1 MLTKYLLNTK
11 QEGEGWEMLTN
22 LADNSVDLVILD
34 PQYQTSKGVS
44 WTKYPTRMQEDYEI
58 MEMIKEINRVLKP
71 NGFCLL
77 WVNKTILSKGKVALW
92 LIGAKQLKN
101 VDLLTWH
108 KGRIALGHRFRNI
121 SEFVFLLQ
129 KEPANTKS
137 FAVKNIPNVWT
148 ESEIPIAQRQHPHQ
162 KPKELLK
169 QLILA
174 TTPEQG
180 LVVDPCAGSFVAL
193 EVCQELNRNFLG
205 VDLTYPQ
212 VQDFIKDK
220 YHHKKPAIS
229 LI

>member
-1 MLTKYLLNTK
+1 MLNKYQLNTK
-11 QEGEGWEMLTN
+11 QEGEGWQMLRS
-22 LADNSVDLVILD
+22 LVDNSVDLVILD

-92 LIGAKQLKN
+92 LIGANKLKN

-121 SEFVFLLQ
+121 SEFAFLLQ

-137 FAVKNIPNVWT
+137 FSVKNIPNVWT
-148 ESEIPIAQRQHPHQ
+148 EPEIPISQRQHPHQ
-162 KPKELLK
+162 KPRELLK

-180 LVVDPCAGSFVAL
+180 LVVDPCAGSFLAL
-193 EVCQELNRNFLG
+193 AICQELNRNFLG

-212 VQDFIKDK
+212 VQDFINDK
-220 YHHKKPAIS
+220 YHHKKPSNFI
-229 LI
+229 